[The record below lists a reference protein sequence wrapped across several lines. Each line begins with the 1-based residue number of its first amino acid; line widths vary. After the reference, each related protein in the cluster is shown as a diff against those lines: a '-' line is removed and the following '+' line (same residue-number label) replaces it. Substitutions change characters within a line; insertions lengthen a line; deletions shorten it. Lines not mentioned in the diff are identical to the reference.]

1 MIYFTTRATPRAF
14 AGGKRKLIDCGKG
27 WGKLRWAVKVV

>member
-1 MIYFTTRATPRAF
+1 MIYFATRSKARAF
-14 AGGKRKLIDCGKG
+14 AGGKRKLIDCGKD